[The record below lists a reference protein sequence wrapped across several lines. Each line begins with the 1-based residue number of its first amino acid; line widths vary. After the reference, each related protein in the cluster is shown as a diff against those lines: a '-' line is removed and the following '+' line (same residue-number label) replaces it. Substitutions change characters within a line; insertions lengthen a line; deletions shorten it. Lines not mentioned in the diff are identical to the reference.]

1 MMYLQ
6 RLFLKI
12 NKRTSRKD
20 NMNITQLEEQI
31 IKAVD
36 QEINVAGKVGI
47 NDNDYY
53 DPNIELEELKQFI
66 KKCFEE
72 HKKG

>member
-1 MMYLQ
+1 
-6 RLFLKI
+6 
-12 NKRTSRKD
+12 
-20 NMNITQLEEQI
+20 MNITQLENQI

-36 QEINVAGKVGI
+36 QEINIAGKVGI

-66 KKCFEE
+66 KKCFKE
-72 HKKG
+72 HRKGE

>member
-1 MMYLQ
+1 
-6 RLFLKI
+6 
-12 NKRTSRKD
+12 
-20 NMNITQLEEQI
+20 MNITQLENQI

-36 QEINVAGKVGI
+36 QEINIAGKVGI

-66 KKCFEE
+66 KKCFEVH
-72 HKKG
+72 HKIKNIERGNNERRVKKINK

>member
-1 MMYLQ
+1 
-6 RLFLKI
+6 
-12 NKRTSRKD
+12 
-20 NMNITQLEEQI
+20 MNITQLENQI

-36 QEINVAGKVGI
+36 QEINIAGKVGI

-66 KKCFEE
+66 KKCFKE
-72 HKKG
+72 HREGE

>member
-1 MMYLQ
+1 MYLQ